1 MKRTTYKIPDN
12 RVDIVAACGARPGA
26 FTETE
31 TMGVMDWSGVTL
43 VVGAI
48 CLLAGAM
55 VVIDLFRP

>member
-1 MKRTTYKIPDN
+1 MLN
-12 RVDIVAACGARPGA
+12 DIKDWTIETGAQVV
-26 FTETE
+26 TETE